1 MLVSVKLGAL
11 TEDTRPSCPNSV
23 LPSYC
28 DVTKTYSHGA
38 GQDPVYY
45 MMMTDST
52 HIAKV
57 PMKKRLSHNKTKMER
72 SEYLIRKALDHVEIT
87 GKRLV
92 AARGTACEVTHNNV
106 PHLRGTQEETD
117 TKI

>member
-1 MLVSVKLGAL
+1 
-11 TEDTRPSCPNSV
+11 
-23 LPSYC
+23 
-28 DVTKTYSHGA
+28 
-38 GQDPVYY
+38 
-45 MMMTDST
+45 
-52 HIAKV
+52 
-57 PMKKRLSHNKTKMER
+57 MER